1 MRKTSSIIPS
11 RNQAAEQQRAAKS
24 YLDKLDDDYY
34 NTGTSV
40 LEDVVYD
47 ELVRE
52 YEQEYGPRTKVRA
65 KSRLTKQNQ
74 VKLPFTIGS
83 LSKIQYGREED
94 KGKLRRF
101 SSLCEGDYLV
111 ENKIDGI
118 SLVVIYWEHEVFLV
132 LPTELTLGDNISYAL
147 DILKIPRRKNKKL
160 GNYCIR
166 GEATMTREHWL
177 KNYPEDSKIRNT
189 VSGLF
194 HRRIAAALDGVIFET
209 YEILTEEVQL
219 SPEEQLE
226 ELLSMGFSVTAYS
239 SVMSPE
245 EESLKELYLQR
256 KKDAPYDIDGLVLI
270 RNVWNE
276 LSTLDR
282 PKYAIAFKVN
292 TEGIETTV
300 KHVEWNVS
308 KHRRFCPKVC
318 IEEVLIDGARFNFAS
333 GKDARSIVNKGIGPG
348 AIVKLIRSGDAI
360 PDIIEVVKKVE
371 PQLPPEG
378 EYEWDDN
385 GVYILALGE
394 DYEAD
399 NEVMIIV
406 NFINTVNI
414 LNVGEKL
421 VAKLYSVGIRTIL
434 DFLSVD
440 LDLLMTLDQVKEKAA
455 CRVRESIQLA
465 MGKLLNN
472 RGKYTIEGRAK
483 LMSGS
488 VCFGI
493 GFGYKKSLL
502 ILQAMPQVLVR
513 NYEEEEIYSSLI
525 EVKGLGE
532 KTISLFLQGLKEFR
546 ELYRGIR
553 ELGFEPLEEDESCE
567 EDDRKE
573 TLKGEVIA
581 GSGMRVR
588 QGSELEKSIKKAGGD
603 ISTSVTLKVTIL
615 LVKDKKKDTLSVKKC
630 RERGVEILTEE
641 EFTHKYLR

>member
-1 MRKTSSIIPS
+1 MRKSVT
-11 RNQAAEQQRAAKS
+11 RS

-34 NTGTSV
+34 NSGTPEV
-40 LEDVVYD
+40 TDEEYD
-47 ELVRE
+47 ELVRIH
-52 YEQEYGPRTKVRA
+52 EQEHGPRTKVRA
-65 KSRLTKQNQ
+65 KSRLTRQNQ

-83 LSKIQYGREED
+83 LSKIHYGRDED
-94 KGKLRRF
+94 KKKLRQF
-101 SSLCEGDYLV
+101 SLHEGDYLV

-118 SLVVIYWEHEVFLV
+118 SLVIVYWEHEVFLV
-132 LPTELTLGDNISYAL
+132 LPTELTLGDNISYAI
-147 DILKIPRRKNKKL
+147 DILKIPRRKDKKL

-166 GEATMTREHWL
+166 GEATMTREYWL

-194 HRRIAAALDGVIFET
+194 HRRIAAALCGVFFEA
-209 YEILTEEVQL
+209 YEILTEAVQL
-219 SPEEQLE
+219 SPQEQLE
-226 ELLSMGFSVTAYS
+226 KLVRMGFSVPEYS
-239 SVMSPE
+239 SITSLE
-245 EESLKELYLQR
+245 EESLKELYIKR
-256 KKDAPYDIDGLVLI
+256 KEDAPYDIDGLVLVK
-270 RNVWNE
+270 NVWNE

-282 PKYAIAFKVN
+282 PKYAVAFKVN
-292 TEGIETTV
+292 TEGVETTV

-318 IEEVLIDGARFNFAS
+318 IEEVIIDGARFNFAS
-333 GKDARSIVNKGIGPG
+333 GKDARSIVSKGIGPG
-348 AIVKLIRSGDAI
+348 AVVKLIRSGDAI
-360 PDIIEVVKKVE
+360 PDIIQVTKKVE

-378 EYEWDDN
+378 EYEWDEN
-385 GVYILALGE
+385 GVYILAVGE

-421 VAKLYSVGIRTIL
+421 VEKLYSAGIRNIL
-434 DFLSVD
+434 DFLSID
-440 LDLLMTLDQVKEKAA
+440 FDLLMTLDKVKEKAA
-455 CRVRESIQLA
+455 CRVLESIQLA
-465 MGKLLNN
+465 MGKLLNS
-472 RGKYTIEGRAK
+472 RGKYTIQGRAK

-502 ILQAMPQVLVR
+502 ILQTLPQVLVR
-513 NYEEEEIYSSLI
+513 DYEEEEIFASLI
-525 EVKGLGE
+525 DVKGLGE
-532 KTISLFLQGLKEFR
+532 KTISLFLQGLEEFK

-553 ELGFEPLEEDESCE
+553 ELEFAPLEEEESSE
-567 EDDRKE
+567 EDE
-573 TLKGEVIA
+573 GEALKGQVIA

-588 QGSELEKSIKKAGGD
+588 EGSELEKMIRKAGGE

-630 RERGVEILTEE
+630 RDRGVEILTEA
-641 EFTHKYLR
+641 EFVDKYLK